1 MYFCE
6 RRAVQFLRCK
16 EGVNT
21 HYCIDFNLTILMK
34 KLENKVAIV
43 TGGAGS
49 IGRTTA
55 KLFLD
60 EGAKVLL
67 VDLNEEALKKAV
79 DELGGKAVKYCVA
92 DVSKSADVQRYVT
105 QAVDSFG
112 KIDVFFNNAGI
123 EGVVKPIV
131 DYPEEMFDK
140 IIAVNVR
147 GVWLGNKYVL
157 PQMNDCGSIIITS
170 SVAGLLGSPNVS
182 AYITSKH
189 AGVGIMR
196 ATSVEAAPRRIRVN
210 SVHPSPVDNRMM
222 RSLEEGFSP
231 GQGAAVKEQ
240 LELTIPLGRY
250 AQPNEIA
257 KLVLFLAS
265 DDSQFI
271 TGTTQVIDGGINVQ

>member
-1 MYFCE
+1 
-6 RRAVQFLRCK
+6 
-16 EGVNT
+16 
-21 HYCIDFNLTILMK
+21 MK

-49 IGRTTA
+49 IGKTTA
-55 KLFLD
+55 GLFLD

-67 VDLNEEALKKAV
+67 VDLDEDSLKKAV
-79 DELGGKAVKYCVA
+79 EELGRIDVKYCVA
-92 DVSKSADVQRYVT
+92 DVTKSADVQRYVT
-105 QAVDSFG
+105 QAVEAFG
-112 KIDVFFNNAGI
+112 KIDIFFNNAGI

-131 DYPEEMFDK
+131 DYPEEIFDK
-140 IIAVNVR
+140 VIAVNVR

-157 PQMNDCGSIIITS
+157 PQMNDGGSIIISS

-189 AGVGIMR
+189 ACVGIMR
-196 ATSVEAAPRRIRVN
+196 ATSVEAAPRKIRVN

-231 GQGAAVKEQ
+231 GQGTAVKEQ

-250 AQPNEIA
+250 AQPIEIA
-257 KLVLFLAS
+257 KLVLFLAG
-265 DDSQFI
+265 DDSLFI

>member
-1 MYFCE
+1 M
-6 RRAVQFLRCK
+6 
-16 EGVNT
+16 N
-21 HYCIDFNLTILMK
+21 
-34 KLENKVAIV
+34 KLKNKVAII

-49 IGRTTA
+49 IGKITA

-60 EGAKVLL
+60 EGAKVML
-67 VDLNEEALKKAV
+67 VDLSEKALKEAV
-79 DELGGKAVKYCVA
+79 VELESANVKFCVA
-92 DVSKSADVQRYVT
+92 DVAKAEEVKHYVSET
-105 QAVDSFG
+105 VKVLG

-123 EGVVKPIV
+123 EGVVKPII

-140 IIAVNVR
+140 VIAVNVR

-157 PQMNDCGSIIITS
+157 PQMNDGGSIIITS

-189 AGVGIMR
+189 ASVGIMR
-196 ATSVEAAPRRIRVN
+196 ATAVEAAPRKIRVN

-231 GQGAAVKEQ
+231 GHGAEVKEQ

-250 AQPNEIA
+250 AEPIDIA
-257 KLVLFLAS
+257 KLVLFLAN

-271 TGTTQVIDGGINVQ
+271 TGTTQVVDGGINVQ